1 MNIQSNDD
9 HKQLFKPYSFGDKIL
24 RNRIVMA
31 PMTRQ
36 LSPQGVP
43 GKVVTEYYRRRAEG
57 GVGLIIT
64 EGTYIDHPAANGY
77 QNVPAIYG
85 GSALNGWKQVV
96 DAVHEAGASIVPQL
110 WHVGA
115 IRRPGM
121 EPDPQ
126 ILGVGPIDVYDGN
139 KKVVSALT
147 EKGIEEI
154 IESYSRAAVNA
165 QEVGFDGIEVHGAH
179 EYLIDQFLWDV
190 TNQRNDSYGGSIE
203 NRTRLACEII
213 QAIKKAIRENFP
225 IIFRLSQWKIRDYS
239 AKIASSP
246 KEFEKILAL
255 LVEAGVDMFH
265 ISTRRYLDPAFAG
278 SDDSLAVWA
287 RRLSNKP
294 VICVGSVALNKAYA
308 IAQLRGT
315 EDPTAEMVDLSP
327 VEKLLEHEKIDL
339 VAIGRPLL
347 ADAYWPLKV
356 KENRLKEIIPFN
368 RNAFSSTI

>member
-1 MNIQSNDD
+1 M
-9 HKQLFKPYSFGDKIL
+9 
-24 RNRIVMA
+24 
-31 PMTRQ
+31 
-36 LSPQGVP
+36 
-43 GKVVTEYYRRRAEG
+43 VTEYYRRRAEG
-57 GVGLIIT
+57 GVGLIIK

-85 GSALNGWKQVV
+85 RSALNGWKQVV

-213 QAIKKAIRENFP
+213 QAIKKGNKGKFPYNF
-225 IIFRLSQWKIRDYS
+225 
-239 AKIASSP
+239 
-246 KEFEKILAL
+246 
-255 LVEAGVDMFH
+255 
-265 ISTRRYLDPAFAG
+265 
-278 SDDSLAVWA
+278 
-287 RRLSNKP
+287 
-294 VICVGSVALNKAYA
+294 
-308 IAQLRGT
+308 
-315 EDPTAEMVDLSP
+315 
-327 VEKLLEHEKIDL
+327 
-339 VAIGRPLL
+339 
-347 ADAYWPLKV
+347 
-356 KENRLKEIIPFN
+356 
-368 RNAFSSTI
+368 

>member
-9 HKQLFKPYSFGDKIL
+9 HKQLFKPYSFGDKTL

-64 EGTYIDHPAANGY
+64 EGTYIDHSAANGY

-85 GSALNGWKQVV
+85 RSALNGWKQVV

-213 QAIKKAIRENFP
+213 QAIKKVTRENFP

-246 KEFEKILAL
+246 KEFEKILTL

-265 ISTRRYLDPAFAG
+265 ISTRRYLEPAFAG